1 MLKIVSWNIARR
13 KEPWRRLLESG
24 ADVALLQEAS
34 RPPPKVAAGVG
45 VAPAPWRTVGAKRP
59 WRTAIVRISQQ
70 VKVEWIETKPI
81 GEVKRG
87 ELAVSR
93 LGTLDA
99 AIVTL
104 PDGEPITLVSMYA
117 PWSRSHESTGSRRIV
132 SDASAHRVVSDLSLL
147 VGQEQGHRILAAGDL
162 NILYG
167 YGERGSLYWAGRYDS
182 VFKRMEAIG
191 LPFIGPQAPNGRQAE
206 PWPAELPADS
216 KNVPT
221 YYTTRQSPATATRQL
236 DFVFAS
242 RDLAKS
248 IRVRALN
255 ESDQWGPSDHCVIE
269 VEVS

>member
-1 MLKIVSWNIARR
+1 VV
-13 KEPWRRLLESG
+13 RL
-24 ADVALLQEAS
+24 
-34 RPPPKVAAGVG
+34 
-45 VAPAPWRTVGAKRP
+45 
-59 WRTAIVRISQQ
+59 SQQ
-70 VKVEWIETKPI
+70 VKVEWIVTKTI
-81 GEVKRG
+81 GEVRRD

-99 AIVTL
+99 AIVTP

-117 PWSRSHESTGSRRIV
+117 PWSRPHESTGSRRIV

-147 VGQEQGHRILAAGDL
+147 VGHERGHRILAAGDL

-167 YGERGSLYWAGRYDS
+167 YGERGSSYWAGRYAS
-182 VFKRMEAIG
+182 VFDRMEAIG

-242 RDLAKS
+242 RDLANS
-248 IRVRALN
+248 IHVRALN
-255 ESDQWGPSDHCVIE
+255 KPDQWGPSDHCMIEIE
-269 VEVS
+269 VSL